1 MLLNAD
7 RQKQPVFEGVAPG
20 RLDVMG
26 GIADYS
32 GALVLQMPIANKTR
46 VRFTPGFD
54 YSCLLTS
61 TLETGEVFQVELDY
75 RKLLKDG
82 EVDYAFARQLVNNDP
97 KTAWAAYVVGCA
109 LVLEKEKKIHFT
121 GGTFEITS
129 GVPLGKGVSSSAS
142 IEVATLKALQK
153 AYSLEFRNTELPV
166 LAQRVENLIVGAPC
180 GLMDQLACY
189 FGKPNHLLPILCQ
202 PDQVFDP
209 LPIPDGISFVGIDS
223 GVRHSVAGASYSD
236 VRCATFMG
244 YTLLLSALGV
254 NPEVIQLAKTTT
266 TQNLPYGGYL
276 TNIPLPEFEHRFLP
290 QLPQTVTGKDFINR
304 CGASIDTVTEVDPHK
319 HYPVRT
325 CTSHPVYEHHRVQQ
339 FRDVLVQ
346 LADANARD
354 RNQLIT
360 KLGNFMYES
369 HESYTRCGLGSDR
382 TDELVTLARSAPG
395 VYGAKIT
402 GGGNGGTVCFL
413 VDEAGLESVKAMH
426 RALSDQYQQKL
437 VLFNT

>member
-1 MLLNAD
+1 
-7 RQKQPVFEGVAPG
+7 
-20 RLDVMG
+20 MG

-32 GALVLQMPIANKTR
+32 GSLVLQMPIANQTR
-46 VRFTPGFD
+46 VRFTPGND
-54 YSCLLTS
+54 YICKLTS
-61 TLETGEVFQVELDY
+61 TLDSGEVLQTELNY
-75 RKLLKDG
+75 RQLLKQG
-82 EVDYAFARQLVNNDP
+82 EVDYAFARQLFNNDP
-97 KTAWAAYVVGCA
+97 KTAWAAYVVGCV
-109 LVLEKEKKIHFT
+109 LVLEKEKNIHFS
-121 GGTFEITS
+121 GGSFEIIS
-129 GVPLGKGVSSSAS
+129 EVPLGKGVSSSAS
-142 IEVATLKALQK
+142 IEVATLKALQQAFK
-153 AYSLEFRNTELPV
+153 IEFRDTELPII
-166 LAQRVENLIVGAPC
+166 AQKVENRIVGAPC
-180 GLMDQLACY
+180 GLMDQLASY

-209 LPIPDGISFVGIDS
+209 LPIPAGISFVGIDS

-244 YTLLLSALGV
+244 YTMLLSAMGV
-254 NPEVIQLAKTTT
+254 NPEVIHLAKTTT
-266 TQNLPYGGYL
+266 SQNLPYGGYL
-276 TNIPLPEFEHRFLP
+276 TNIPLPEFEQHFLP
-290 QLPQTVTGKDFINR
+290 QLPQTVTGKDFINQY
-304 CGASIDTVTEVDPHK
+304 GLSIDTVTEVDPQK
-319 HYPVRT
+319 HYQVRT
-325 CTSHPVYEHHRVQQ
+325 CTSHPVYEHDRVRQ

-382 TDELVTLARSAPG
+382 TDELVRLSRSAPG

-413 VDEAGLESVKAMH
+413 VDEEGFESVKKLH
-426 RALSDQYQQKL
+426 RLLSDQYQQKL